1 MYILLPKLGVKS
13 TGAIQIF
20 KKARI
25 AIGKGI
31 SNYLANL
38 NSNLDNTYNIDEMH
52 ILRHKN
58 NIS

>member
-31 SNYLANL
+31 FNYLANL